1 MNESNQYETREIMQ
15 IPNKLLHPVCVNLQ
29 RLLLQ
34 SDIWAYMTDTKMMEK
49 RKRRKGKGPGRTQAT
64 NA

>member
-15 IPNKLLHPVCVNLQ
+15 IPNKFTHPVCVNLQ

-34 SDIWAYMTDTKMMEK
+34 SDIWARDRHKDDGKEEKEK
-49 RKRRKGKGPGRTQAT
+49 R
-64 NA
+64 